1 MIITTIRN
9 NKLYIKFDS
18 LVGEGIIYITDNEN
32 FKTQQ
37 KIKSSDFEV
46 IDLQANSNKIH
57 IQIEIG
63 GKITTKTIHV

>member
-18 LVGEGIIYITDNEN
+18 LVKEGTIKITDNEN
-32 FKTQQ
+32 FNTQQ

-46 IDLQANSNKIH
+46 IDLKVNTDKIH

>member
-46 IDLQANSNKIH
+46 IDLKANLDKIH

-63 GKITTKTIHV
+63 EKITTKTIHV

>member
-18 LVGEGIIYITDNEN
+18 LVEEGIIYITDNEN
-32 FKTQQ
+32 FNTQQ

-46 IDLQANSNKIH
+46 IDLKANLDKIH

-63 GKITTKTIHV
+63 EKITTKTIHV